1 MIFGNAA
8 WGFRETPIE
17 EQFKITAD
25 MGLKELELGIANAPD
40 DIPLDVSKKELEGV
54 KKLSEKYGVKISCA
68 ATGDDFTTGTD
79 DIEKLKKVI
88 NICEKLGVKYLR
100 IFAGFTALEEVKNFD
115 VMISALKEV
124 CIYAAEKGIV
134 PVIETHGGVNGTPD
148 GVEHF
153 MSTTT
158 DLETLKKIFSLLPEN
173 ARICFD
179 PANLYAVGIKNPASF
194 YEEIKEKVAY
204 AHFKDFKSLASGHL
218 KPSYCGDSDMD
229 WKAILKAMKGFDGIC
244 MFEYENTVDIRE
256 GLEKSY
262 AFIKNLTKEV

>member
-8 WGFRETPIE
+8 WGFRETPLE

-25 MGLKELELGIANAPD
+25 LGLKELELGIANAPR
-40 DIPLDVSKKELEGV
+40 DIPLDVSENELENV

-88 NICEKLGVKYLR
+88 LICEKLGVKYLR
-100 IFAGFTALEEVKNFD
+100 IFAGFTALEEVTDEKFD
-115 VMISALKEV
+115 IMVKALNEV
-124 CIYAAEKGIV
+124 CLYAAEKNVV
-134 PVIETHGGVNGTPD
+134 PVIETHGGVNGFDD

-158 DLETLKKIFSLLPEN
+158 NIETLKKIISLLPGN
-173 ARICFD
+173 TRLCYD
-179 PANLYAVGIKNPASF
+179 PANLYAVGIEKPESF
-194 YEEIKEKVAY
+194 YDEIKDKVAY
-204 AHFKDFKSLASGHL
+204 AHFKDLKKLPSGHF
-218 KPSYCGDSDMD
+218 KPSFCGDSDMD
-229 WKAILKAMKGFDGIC
+229 WKTILKAMKGFEGIC
-244 MFEYENTVDIRE
+244 MFEYENTDDIKE

-262 AFIKNLTKEV
+262 KYIKSLI